1 MSVRIFPAGVVV
13 DDAAV
18 AAAAAVVVVV
28 AAAAGDPTS
37 SQYLSWQLRP
47 SPSHSRLPP
56 QLHTPA
62 YMIPTATQLNR

>member
-1 MSVRIFPAGVVV
+1 MSVRIFSAGDVV

-18 AAAAAVVVVV
+18 AAAAAAAAVVV
-28 AAAAGDPTS
+28 AAGDFTS
-37 SQYLSWQLRP
+37 SQYLSSQLRP

>member
-1 MSVRIFPAGVVV
+1 MSVRIFSAGDVV

-18 AAAAAVVVVV
+18 AAAATAAVVV
-28 AAAAGDPTS
+28 AAGDFTS
-37 SQYLSWQLRP
+37 SQYLSSQLRP